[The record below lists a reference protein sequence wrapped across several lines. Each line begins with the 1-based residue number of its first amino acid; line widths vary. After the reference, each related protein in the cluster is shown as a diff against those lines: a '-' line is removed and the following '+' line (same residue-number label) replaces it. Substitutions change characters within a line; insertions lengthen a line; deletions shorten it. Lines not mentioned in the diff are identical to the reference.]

1 MILIDS
7 RVLLQCFG
15 FTLKENDSGN
25 LKRGK
30 LWFVF
35 PPYMSCIGKKPPF
48 NETVN
53 VPVMHRLSLDPAI
66 PMDFEPFLAKVWFA
80 LGIYFSFVWSRFK
93 IRLSGTLWS
102 STRDTISCKY
112 KSSSSF
118 FLHWGF
124 QSCQLFSCIFWSS
137 FCEKSFLP
145 KMMSPGQCDLTS
157 NVGF

>member
-53 VPVMHRLSLDPAI
+53 VPVMHRLSSDPAI
-66 PMDFEPFLAKVWFA
+66 PMEFDPFLAKVWFA
-80 LGIYFSFVWSRFK
+80 LYIYSSFVWSRFK
-93 IRLSGTLWS
+93 IRLAGILWS
-102 STRDTISCKY
+102 STRDTITCKY
-112 KSSSSF
+112 KSWASF
-118 FLHWGF
+118 FAPLGISMLPVVFMHF
-124 QSCQLFSCIFWSS
+124 FEAHSVKKA
-137 FCEKSFLP
+137 FCP
-145 KMMSPGQCDLTS
+145 RWWVQVNMI
-157 NVGF
+157 